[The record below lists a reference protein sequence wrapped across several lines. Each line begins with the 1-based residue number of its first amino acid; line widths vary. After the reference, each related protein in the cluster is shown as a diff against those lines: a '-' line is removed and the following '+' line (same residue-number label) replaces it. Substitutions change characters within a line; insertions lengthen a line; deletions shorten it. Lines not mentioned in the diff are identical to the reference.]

1 MEICL
6 AKNITEV
13 EEIKSLQTR
22 NLKKNISLKNR
33 LIDGFLTASY
43 SINFLIK
50 MNELTPAIIAKQS
63 NRVIGYVLATDR
75 SLLSEHPLLRDLSSQ
90 INKISFRNKTIE
102 DFNYLV
108 VGQLCV
114 AKEFR
119 GLGIAQQLY
128 IHFKKTYK
136 NRYAFAITDVDQKNN
151 ASLAMHLKVGFKAL
165 STLSYGKSKWDV
177 VVWDWENT

>member
-1 MEICL
+1 MKICL

-43 SINFLIK
+43 SINFLNK

-90 INKISFRNKTIE
+90 INKISFKKKTIG

-119 GLGIAQQLY
+119 GQGVAQQLY
-128 IHFKKTYK
+128 FYFKKVYK
-136 NRYAFAITDVDQKNN
+136 NRYPFAVTDVDQKNS
-151 ASLAMHLKVGFKAL
+151 ASIGMHLKVGFETL
-165 STLSYGKSKWDV
+165 STLNYGESSWNV
-177 VVWDWENT
+177 VIWDWENT

>member
-1 MEICL
+1 MKICL

-43 SINFLIK
+43 SISFLNK

-128 IHFKKTYK
+128 IHFKKAYK

-151 ASLAMHLKVGFKAL
+151 ASLGIHLKVGFKAL
-165 STLSYGKSKWDV
+165 STLNYGKSKWDV

>member
-108 VGQLCV
+108 WANYVW
-114 AKEFR
+114 
-119 GLGIAQQLY
+119 
-128 IHFKKTYK
+128 
-136 NRYAFAITDVDQKNN
+136 QKN
-151 ASLAMHLKVGFKAL
+151 LEG
-165 STLSYGKSKWDV
+165 
-177 VVWDWENT
+177 